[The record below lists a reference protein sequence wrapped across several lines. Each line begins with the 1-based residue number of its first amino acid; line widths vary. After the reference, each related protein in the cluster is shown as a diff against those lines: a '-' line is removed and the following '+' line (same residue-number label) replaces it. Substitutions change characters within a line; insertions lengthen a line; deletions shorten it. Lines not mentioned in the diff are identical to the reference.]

1 MITINLNDYSAST
14 PGGPF
19 LLLGTYD
26 SYGIE
31 QLQIIAGPE
40 WQGLTITATFST
52 GGTALAPPIVVPENG
67 IIDVPPG
74 ATAQALPAYAPGVIV
89 FRGVSDG
96 VQRISTNIL
105 YIVLNHGP
113 VDGTAPAPTPSE
125 WEQYIQQVQ
134 EIINAAV
141 PPEGTTG
148 YVLTKTEDGTEWAE
162 PQGGGGGNG
171 GYYTPSVE
179 QTAPKSMQVSWEP
192 SDPEM
197 PSINPVNVSLPVG
210 PQGEPGPMGPQGEP
224 GTQGEQ
230 GPQGLQGEKGETG
243 AQGPEGP
250 QGETGPQG
258 PEGPQGPQG
267 EKGDTGPQGPPGEQ
281 GPKGD
286 TGDTGPQGPA
296 GPQGEPGEIPTVDF
310 AAMGLTE
317 LILDEAPSPVVITQE
332 QFEQLAQ
339 QAVAGSIKTT
349 IAVKNSAVTISFD
362 AVLNG
367 WRTTSYP
374 PDGETVEF
382 YGTGYTAY
390 DNPAIQI
397 VIMAL
402 SVGGGYILNGFA
414 ISVSP
419 GTGPQGP
426 EGPAGPAAGFG
437 TPTATVDNTT
447 GTPSVQVTASGPDT
461 AKIFAFAFSGL
472 KGETGATGPQGEAG
486 ATGPQG
492 ETGPQGPEGPQ
503 GPAYTLTP
511 EDTQTIVQ
519 AVLAALPNG
528 DGVSY

>member
-1 MITINLNDYSAST
+1 MITINLNNYSAST

-31 QLQIIAGPE
+31 QLQIITGPE

-52 GGTALAPPIVVPENG
+52 GGTALAPPIVVPENR

-74 ATAQALPAYAPGVIV
+74 ATARALPAYAPGVIV

-134 EIINAAV
+134 EIINTAV

-197 PSINPVNVSLPVG
+197 PAVAPANIALPAG
-210 PQGEPGPMGPQGEP
+210 PQGDPGPMGPQGEP

-286 TGDTGPQGPA
+286 TGDTGPQGP
-296 GPQGEPGEIPTVDF
+296 
-310 AAMGLTE
+310 
-317 LILDEAPSPVVITQE
+317 
-332 QFEQLAQ
+332 
-339 QAVAGSIKTT
+339 
-349 IAVKNSAVTISFD
+349 
-362 AVLNG
+362 
-367 WRTTSYP
+367 
-374 PDGETVEF
+374 
-382 YGTGYTAY
+382 
-390 DNPAIQI
+390 
-397 VIMAL
+397 
-402 SVGGGYILNGFA
+402 
-414 ISVSP
+414 
-419 GTGPQGP
+419 
-426 EGPAGPAAGFG
+426 EGPAGPAGADGAAAGFG

-472 KGETGATGPQGEAG
+472 KGETGATGPQG
-486 ATGPQG
+486 
-492 ETGPQGPEGPQ
+492 
-503 GPAYTLTP
+503 PAYALTP

-528 DGVSY
+528 DEVSY

>member
-1 MITINLNDYSAST
+1 MKTINLNGYSAST
-14 PGGPF
+14 PNSPF
-19 LLLGTYD
+19 LHLGTCD

-31 QLQIIAGPE
+31 QLQIITGPE
-40 WQGLTITATFST
+40 WQGLTITATFSA

-74 ATAQALPAYAPGVIV
+74 ATAQALPASASGVIV

-179 QTAPKSMQVSWEP
+179 QTAPESMQVSWEP

-210 PQGEPGPMGPQGEP
+210 PQGDPGPMGPQGEP
-224 GTQGEQ
+224 GIQGEQ

-250 QGETGPQG
+250 QGETGTQG

-267 EKGDTGPQGPPGEQ
+267 EKGDAGPQGPPGEQ

-286 TGDTGPQGPA
+286 TGDTGPQGP
-296 GPQGEPGEIPTVDF
+296 
-310 AAMGLTE
+310 
-317 LILDEAPSPVVITQE
+317 
-332 QFEQLAQ
+332 
-339 QAVAGSIKTT
+339 
-349 IAVKNSAVTISFD
+349 
-362 AVLNG
+362 
-367 WRTTSYP
+367 
-374 PDGETVEF
+374 
-382 YGTGYTAY
+382 
-390 DNPAIQI
+390 
-397 VIMAL
+397 
-402 SVGGGYILNGFA
+402 
-414 ISVSP
+414 
-419 GTGPQGP
+419 
-426 EGPAGPAAGFG
+426 EGPAGPAGADGAAAGFG

-472 KGETGATGPQGEAG
+472 KGETGATGPQGETG

-528 DGVSY
+528 DEVSY

>member
-1 MITINLNDYSAST
+1 MKTINLNGYSAST
-14 PGGPF
+14 PNSPF
-19 LLLGTYD
+19 LHLGTCD

-31 QLQIIAGPE
+31 QLQIITGPE
-40 WQGLTITATFST
+40 WQGLTITATFSA

-74 ATAQALPAYAPGVIV
+74 ATARALPASAPGVIV

-179 QTAPKSMQVSWEP
+179 QTAPESMQVSWEP

-210 PQGEPGPMGPQGEP
+210 PQGDPGPMGPQGEP
-224 GTQGEQ
+224 GIQGEQ

-250 QGETGPQG
+250 QGETGTQG

-267 EKGDTGPQGPPGEQ
+267 EKGDAGPQGPPGEQ

-286 TGDTGPQGPA
+286 TGDTGPQGP
-296 GPQGEPGEIPTVDF
+296 
-310 AAMGLTE
+310 
-317 LILDEAPSPVVITQE
+317 
-332 QFEQLAQ
+332 
-339 QAVAGSIKTT
+339 
-349 IAVKNSAVTISFD
+349 
-362 AVLNG
+362 
-367 WRTTSYP
+367 
-374 PDGETVEF
+374 
-382 YGTGYTAY
+382 
-390 DNPAIQI
+390 
-397 VIMAL
+397 
-402 SVGGGYILNGFA
+402 
-414 ISVSP
+414 
-419 GTGPQGP
+419 
-426 EGPAGPAAGFG
+426 EGPAGPAGADGAAAGFG

-472 KGETGATGPQGEAG
+472 KGETGATGPQGE
-486 ATGPQG
+486 T
-492 ETGPQGPEGPQ
+492 GPQ

-528 DGVSY
+528 DEVSY

>member
-1 MITINLNDYSAST
+1 MAEKIVRSLLKLNRKNYQELYNMNPVLRDGEPVVCVIPAS
-14 PGGPF
+14 
-19 LLLGTYD
+19 
-26 SYGIE
+26 
-31 QLQIIAGPE
+31 QNA
-40 WQGLTITATFST
+40 
-52 GGTALAPPIVVPENG
+52 
-67 IIDVPPG
+67 
-74 ATAQALPAYAPGVIV
+74 
-89 FRGVSDG
+89 
-96 VQRISTNIL
+96 VQQEPCIMLKI
-105 YIVLNHGP
+105 G
-113 VDGTAPAPTPSE
+113 DGT
-125 WEQYIQQVQ
+125 
-134 EIINAAV
+134 
-141 PPEGTTG
+141 
-148 YVLTKTEDGTEWAE
+148 
-162 PQGGGGGNG
+162 
-171 GYYTPSVE
+171 
-179 QTAPKSMQVSWEP
+179 TAFR
-192 SDPEM
+192 
-197 PSINPVNVSLPVG
+197 SLPWISGLSADIYDWALQAQKPVYVANEICF
-210 PQGEPGPMGPQGEP
+210 QDGESFQQKYDNGE
-224 GTQGEQ
+224 
-230 GPQGLQGEKGETG
+230 L
-243 AQGPEGP
+243 
-250 QGETGPQG
+250 TGP
-258 PEGPQGPQG
+258 
-267 EKGDTGPQGPPGEQ
+267 
-281 GPKGD
+281 
-286 TGDTGPQGPA
+286 A
-296 GPQGEPGEIPTVDF
+296 GEIPTVDF

-339 QAVAGSIKTT
+339 QAVAGPIKTT

-426 EGPAGPAAGFG
+426 EGPAGPAGADGAAAGFG

-472 KGETGATGPQGEAG
+472 KGETGATGPQGETG

-492 ETGPQGPEGPQ
+492 ETGPQ

-528 DGVSY
+528 DEVSY

>member
-1 MITINLNDYSAST
+1 MKTINLDGYSAST
-14 PGGPF
+14 PNSPF
-19 LLLGTYD
+19 LHLGTCD

-31 QLQIIAGPE
+31 QLQIITGPE
-40 WQGLTITATFST
+40 WQGLTITVTFSA

-74 ATAQALPAYAPGVIV
+74 ATAQALPASAPGVIV

-134 EIINAAV
+134 EITNAAV

-179 QTAPKSMQVSWEP
+179 QTAPESMQVSWEP

-197 PSINPVNVSLPVG
+197 PAVAPVNIALPAG
-210 PQGEPGPMGPQGEP
+210 PQGDPGPMGPQGEP

-286 TGDTGPQGPA
+286 TGDTGPQGP
-296 GPQGEPGEIPTVDF
+296 
-310 AAMGLTE
+310 
-317 LILDEAPSPVVITQE
+317 
-332 QFEQLAQ
+332 
-339 QAVAGSIKTT
+339 
-349 IAVKNSAVTISFD
+349 
-362 AVLNG
+362 
-367 WRTTSYP
+367 
-374 PDGETVEF
+374 
-382 YGTGYTAY
+382 
-390 DNPAIQI
+390 
-397 VIMAL
+397 
-402 SVGGGYILNGFA
+402 
-414 ISVSP
+414 
-419 GTGPQGP
+419 
-426 EGPAGPAAGFG
+426 EGPAGPAGADGAAAGFG

-461 AKIFAFAFSGL
+461 AKIFTFAFSGL
-472 KGETGATGPQGEAG
+472 KGETG

-528 DGVSY
+528 DEVSY

>member
-1 MITINLNDYSAST
+1 MITINLNDYSASA

-31 QLQIIAGPE
+31 QLQIITGPE
-40 WQGLTITATFST
+40 WQGLTITATFSAD
-52 GGTALAPPIVVPENG
+52 GTALAPPIVVPENG

-74 ATAQALPAYAPGVIV
+74 ATARALPAYAPGVIV

-105 YIVLNHGP
+105 YTVLNHGP

-134 EIINAAV
+134 EIINTAV

-179 QTAPKSMQVSWEP
+179 QTAPESMQVSWEP

-210 PQGEPGPMGPQGEP
+210 PQGDPGPMGPQGEP
-224 GTQGEQ
+224 GIQGET

-286 TGDTGPQGPA
+286 TGPQGPQGLQGEKGDTGAQGPA
-296 GPQGEPGEIPTVDF
+296 GADGAQGPPGEQGPKGD
-310 AAMGLTE
+310 
-317 LILDEAPSPVVITQE
+317 
-332 QFEQLAQ
+332 
-339 QAVAGSIKTT
+339 
-349 IAVKNSAVTISFD
+349 
-362 AVLNG
+362 
-367 WRTTSYP
+367 
-374 PDGETVEF
+374 
-382 YGTGYTAY
+382 TG
-390 DNPAIQI
+390 D
-397 VIMAL
+397 
-402 SVGGGYILNGFA
+402 
-414 ISVSP
+414 
-419 GTGPQGP
+419 TGPQGP

-472 KGETGATGPQGEAG
+472 KGETGATGPQGE
-486 ATGPQG
+486 T
-492 ETGPQGPEGPQ
+492 GPQ
-503 GPAYTLTP
+503 GPAYALTP

-528 DGVSY
+528 DEVSY

>member
-1 MITINLNDYSAST
+1 MKTINLDGYSAST
-14 PGGPF
+14 PNSLF
-19 LLLGTYD
+19 LHLGTCD

-31 QLQIIAGPE
+31 QLQIITGPE
-40 WQGLTITATFST
+40 WQGLTITATFSAD
-52 GGTALAPPIVVPENG
+52 GTALAPPIVVPENG

-74 ATAQALPAYAPGVIV
+74 ATARALPAYAPGVIV

-141 PPEGTTG
+141 PPEGTAG

-286 TGDTGPQGPA
+286 TGDTGPQGP
-296 GPQGEPGEIPTVDF
+296 E
-310 AAMGLTE
+310 
-317 LILDEAPSPVVITQE
+317 
-332 QFEQLAQ
+332 
-339 QAVAGSIKTT
+339 GS
-349 IAVKNSAVTISFD
+349 A
-362 AVLNG
+362 
-367 WRTTSYP
+367 
-374 PDGETVEF
+374 
-382 YGTGYTAY
+382 
-390 DNPAIQI
+390 
-397 VIMAL
+397 
-402 SVGGGYILNGFA
+402 
-414 ISVSP
+414 
-419 GTGPQGP
+419 
-426 EGPAGPAAGFG
+426 GPAGADGAAAGFG

-472 KGETGATGPQGEAG
+472 KGETGATGPQG
-486 ATGPQG
+486 
-492 ETGPQGPEGPQ
+492 
-503 GPAYTLTP
+503 PAYTLTP

-528 DGVSY
+528 DEVSY

>member
-31 QLQIIAGPE
+31 QLQIITGPE
-40 WQGLTITATFST
+40 WQGLTITVTFSA

-74 ATAQALPAYAPGVIV
+74 ATAQALPASAPGVIV

-134 EIINAAV
+134 EITNAAV

-179 QTAPKSMQVSWEP
+179 QTAPESMQVSWEP

-224 GTQGEQ
+224 GIQGEQ
-230 GPQGLQGEKGETG
+230 GAQGLQGEKGETG

-250 QGETGPQG
+250 QGETVP
-258 PEGPQGPQG
+258 
-267 EKGDTGPQGPPGEQ
+267 
-281 GPKGD
+281 
-286 TGDTGPQGPA
+286 
-296 GPQGEPGEIPTVDF
+296 
-310 AAMGLTE
+310 
-317 LILDEAPSPVVITQE
+317 
-332 QFEQLAQ
+332 
-339 QAVAGSIKTT
+339 
-349 IAVKNSAVTISFD
+349 
-362 AVLNG
+362 
-367 WRTTSYP
+367 
-374 PDGETVEF
+374 
-382 YGTGYTAY
+382 
-390 DNPAIQI
+390 
-397 VIMAL
+397 
-402 SVGGGYILNGFA
+402 
-414 ISVSP
+414 
-419 GTGPQGP
+419 
-426 EGPAGPAAGFG
+426 
-437 TPTATVDNTT
+437 
-447 GTPSVQVTASGPDT
+447 
-461 AKIFAFAFSGL
+461 
-472 KGETGATGPQGEAG
+472 
-486 ATGPQG
+486 
-492 ETGPQGPEGPQ
+492 
-503 GPAYTLTP
+503 
-511 EDTQTIVQ
+511 
-519 AVLAALPNG
+519 
-528 DGVSY
+528 

>member
-1 MITINLNDYSAST
+1 MITINLNNYSAST

-31 QLQIIAGPE
+31 QLQIITGPE
-40 WQGLTITATFST
+40 WQGLTITATFSA

-74 ATAQALPAYAPGVIV
+74 ATAQALPASAPGVIV

-134 EIINAAV
+134 EITNAAV

-179 QTAPKSMQVSWEP
+179 QTAPESMQVSWEP

-210 PQGEPGPMGPQGEP
+210 PQGDPGPMGPQGEP
-224 GTQGEQ
+224 GIQGEQ

-286 TGDTGPQGPA
+286 TGDTGPQGP
-296 GPQGEPGEIPTVDF
+296 
-310 AAMGLTE
+310 
-317 LILDEAPSPVVITQE
+317 
-332 QFEQLAQ
+332 
-339 QAVAGSIKTT
+339 
-349 IAVKNSAVTISFD
+349 
-362 AVLNG
+362 
-367 WRTTSYP
+367 
-374 PDGETVEF
+374 
-382 YGTGYTAY
+382 
-390 DNPAIQI
+390 
-397 VIMAL
+397 
-402 SVGGGYILNGFA
+402 
-414 ISVSP
+414 
-419 GTGPQGP
+419 
-426 EGPAGPAAGFG
+426 EGPAGPAGADGAAAGFG

-472 KGETGATGPQGEAG
+472 KGETGATGPQGE
-486 ATGPQG
+486 T
-492 ETGPQGPEGPQ
+492 GPQ
-503 GPAYTLTP
+503 GPAYALTP

-528 DGVSY
+528 DEVSY

>member
-1 MITINLNDYSAST
+1 MKTINLNGYSAST
-14 PGGPF
+14 PNSPF
-19 LLLGTYD
+19 LHLGTCD

-31 QLQIIAGPE
+31 QLQIITGPE
-40 WQGLTITATFST
+40 WQGLTITATFSA

-74 ATAQALPAYAPGVIV
+74 ATAQALPASAPGVIV

-134 EIINAAV
+134 EIINTAV

-179 QTAPKSMQVSWEP
+179 QTAPESMQVSWEP

-197 PSINPVNVSLPVG
+197 PAVAPVNIALPAG

-224 GTQGEQ
+224 GIQGEQ

-286 TGDTGPQGPA
+286 TGDTGPQGP
-296 GPQGEPGEIPTVDF
+296 
-310 AAMGLTE
+310 
-317 LILDEAPSPVVITQE
+317 
-332 QFEQLAQ
+332 
-339 QAVAGSIKTT
+339 
-349 IAVKNSAVTISFD
+349 
-362 AVLNG
+362 
-367 WRTTSYP
+367 
-374 PDGETVEF
+374 
-382 YGTGYTAY
+382 
-390 DNPAIQI
+390 
-397 VIMAL
+397 
-402 SVGGGYILNGFA
+402 
-414 ISVSP
+414 
-419 GTGPQGP
+419 
-426 EGPAGPAAGFG
+426 EGPAGPAGADGAAAGFG

-472 KGETGATGPQGEAG
+472 KGETGATGPQGE
-486 ATGPQG
+486 T
-492 ETGPQGPEGPQ
+492 GPQ

-528 DGVSY
+528 DEVSY

>member
-1 MITINLNDYSAST
+1 MKTINLDGYSAGT
-14 PGGPF
+14 PNSLF
-19 LLLGTYD
+19 LHLGTCD

-31 QLQIIAGPE
+31 QLQIITGPE
-40 WQGLTITATFST
+40 WQGFTITATFSA

-74 ATAQALPAYAPGVIV
+74 ATAQALPASAPGVIV

-134 EIINAAV
+134 EITNAAV

-179 QTAPKSMQVSWEP
+179 QTAPESMQVSWEP

-210 PQGEPGPMGPQGEP
+210 PQGDPGPMGPQGEP
-224 GTQGEQ
+224 GIQGEQ

-286 TGDTGPQGPA
+286 TGDTGPQGP
-296 GPQGEPGEIPTVDF
+296 
-310 AAMGLTE
+310 
-317 LILDEAPSPVVITQE
+317 
-332 QFEQLAQ
+332 
-339 QAVAGSIKTT
+339 
-349 IAVKNSAVTISFD
+349 
-362 AVLNG
+362 
-367 WRTTSYP
+367 
-374 PDGETVEF
+374 
-382 YGTGYTAY
+382 
-390 DNPAIQI
+390 
-397 VIMAL
+397 
-402 SVGGGYILNGFA
+402 
-414 ISVSP
+414 
-419 GTGPQGP
+419 
-426 EGPAGPAAGFG
+426 EGPAGPAGADGAAAGFG

-472 KGETGATGPQGEAG
+472 KGETGATGPQGE
-486 ATGPQG
+486 T
-492 ETGPQGPEGPQ
+492 GPQ
-503 GPAYTLTP
+503 GPAYALTP

-528 DGVSY
+528 DEVSY

>member
-14 PGGPF
+14 PSGKI
-19 LLLGTYD
+19 LHLGTCD

-31 QLQIIAGPE
+31 QLQITTGPE
-40 WQGLTITATFST
+40 WQGLTITATFSA

-134 EIINAAV
+134 EITNAAV

-179 QTAPKSMQVSWEP
+179 QTAPESMQVNWEP

-197 PSINPVNVSLPVG
+197 PAVAPVNIALPAG
-210 PQGEPGPMGPQGEP
+210 PQGEPGPM
-224 GTQGEQ
+224 
-230 GPQGLQGEKGETG
+230 
-243 AQGPEGP
+243 
-250 QGETGPQG
+250 
-258 PEGPQGPQG
+258 GPQG

-286 TGDTGPQGPA
+286 TGDTGPQGP
-296 GPQGEPGEIPTVDF
+296 
-310 AAMGLTE
+310 
-317 LILDEAPSPVVITQE
+317 
-332 QFEQLAQ
+332 
-339 QAVAGSIKTT
+339 
-349 IAVKNSAVTISFD
+349 
-362 AVLNG
+362 
-367 WRTTSYP
+367 
-374 PDGETVEF
+374 
-382 YGTGYTAY
+382 
-390 DNPAIQI
+390 
-397 VIMAL
+397 
-402 SVGGGYILNGFA
+402 
-414 ISVSP
+414 
-419 GTGPQGP
+419 
-426 EGPAGPAAGFG
+426 EGPAGPAGADGAAAGFG

-447 GTPSVQVTASGPDT
+447 GAPSVQVTASGPDT

-472 KGETGATGPQGEAG
+472 K
-486 ATGPQG
+486 G

-528 DGVSY
+528 DEVSY

>member
-1 MITINLNDYSAST
+1 MKTINLNGYSAST
-14 PGGPF
+14 PNSPF
-19 LLLGTYD
+19 LHLGTCD

-31 QLQIIAGPE
+31 QLQIITGPE
-40 WQGLTITATFST
+40 WQGLTITATFSA

-74 ATAQALPAYAPGVIV
+74 ATAQALPASASGVIV

-179 QTAPKSMQVSWEP
+179 QTAPESMQVSWEP

-210 PQGEPGPMGPQGEP
+210 PQGDPGPMGPQGEP
-224 GTQGEQ
+224 GIQGEQ

-250 QGETGPQG
+250 QGETGTQG

-267 EKGDTGPQGPPGEQ
+267 EKGDAGPQGPPGEQ

-286 TGDTGPQGPA
+286 TGDTGPQGP
-296 GPQGEPGEIPTVDF
+296 
-310 AAMGLTE
+310 
-317 LILDEAPSPVVITQE
+317 
-332 QFEQLAQ
+332 
-339 QAVAGSIKTT
+339 
-349 IAVKNSAVTISFD
+349 
-362 AVLNG
+362 
-367 WRTTSYP
+367 
-374 PDGETVEF
+374 
-382 YGTGYTAY
+382 
-390 DNPAIQI
+390 
-397 VIMAL
+397 
-402 SVGGGYILNGFA
+402 
-414 ISVSP
+414 
-419 GTGPQGP
+419 
-426 EGPAGPAAGFG
+426 EGPAGPAGADGAAAGFG

-472 KGETGATGPQGEAG
+472 KGETGATGPQGE
-486 ATGPQG
+486 T
-492 ETGPQGPEGPQ
+492 GPQ

-528 DGVSY
+528 DEVSY

>member
-1 MITINLNDYSAST
+1 MKTIILNGYSAST
-14 PGGPF
+14 PNSLF
-19 LLLGTYD
+19 LHLGTCD

-31 QLQIIAGPE
+31 QLQIITGRE
-40 WQGLTITATFST
+40 WQGLPITATFSA

-74 ATAQALPAYAPGVIV
+74 ATARALPASAPGVIV

-105 YIVLNHGP
+105 YTVLNHGP

-134 EIINAAV
+134 EIIDTAV
-141 PPEGTTG
+141 PPKGTTG
-148 YVLTKTEDGTEWAE
+148 YVLTKTKDGTEWAE
-162 PQGGGGGNG
+162 PQGGGGEGNG

-179 QTAPKSMQVSWEP
+179 KTAPESMQVSWEP

-197 PSINPVNVSLPVG
+197 PAVAPVNIALPAG
-210 PQGEPGPMGPQGEP
+210 TQGEPGPMGPQGEP
-224 GTQGEQ
+224 GIQGEQ

-296 GPQGEPGEIPTVDF
+296 GP
-310 AAMGLTE
+310 A
-317 LILDEAPSPVVITQE
+317 
-332 QFEQLAQ
+332 
-339 QAVAGSIKTT
+339 
-349 IAVKNSAVTISFD
+349 
-362 AVLNG
+362 
-367 WRTTSYP
+367 
-374 PDGETVEF
+374 
-382 YGTGYTAY
+382 
-390 DNPAIQI
+390 
-397 VIMAL
+397 
-402 SVGGGYILNGFA
+402 
-414 ISVSP
+414 
-419 GTGPQGP
+419 
-426 EGPAGPAAGFG
+426 GPAGVDGAAAGFG

-461 AKIFAFAFSGL
+461 AKIFTFAFSGL
-472 KGETGATGPQGEAG
+472 KGETGATGPQGETG

-492 ETGPQGPEGPQ
+492 ETGPQ

-528 DGVSY
+528 DEVSY

>member
-1 MITINLNDYSAST
+1 MVTINLNNYSAST
-14 PGGPF
+14 PSGPF
-19 LLLGTYD
+19 LHLGTYD

-31 QLQIIAGPE
+31 QLQIITDPE
-40 WQGLTITATFST
+40 WQGLTITATFSA

-74 ATAQALPAYAPGVIV
+74 ATARALPAYAPGVIV

-134 EIINAAV
+134 EITNAAV

-162 PQGGGGGNG
+162 PQGGNGGNG

-179 QTAPKSMQVSWEP
+179 QTAPESMQVSWEP

-197 PSINPVNVSLPVG
+197 PAVAPVNIALPAG

-250 QGETGPQG
+250 
-258 PEGPQGPQG
+258 
-267 EKGDTGPQGPPGEQ
+267 PGEQ

-286 TGDTGPQGPA
+286 TGDTGPQGPV

-317 LILDEAPSPVVITQE
+317 LVVDSDGDTFTITKE

-339 QAVAGSIKTT
+339 QATTAPIKTNIAINNGLIT
-349 IAVKNSAVTISFD
+349 INFEVI
-362 AVLNG
+362 LNG
-367 WRTTSYP
+367 WYTESYP
-374 PDGETVEF
+374 PGGKTVEF
-382 YGTGYTAY
+382 YGIGYMEPDYGVDIAIKAVNSGAEYYLTGFAKTISSGTGGG
-390 DNPAIQI
+390 DNVTVVDFGTHELQFDGSLSFEITEEQLNQMISNQATIAKITLSNIEFWLIRSI
-397 VIMAL
+397 VNQESSIVFDVMASL
-402 SVGGGYILNGFA
+402 ADTMIYKISVG
-414 ISVSP
+414 ISR
-419 GTGPQGP
+419 
-426 EGPAGPAAGFG
+426 
-437 TPTATVDNTT
+437 NTRIALL
-447 GTPSVQVTASGPDT
+447 TASLMPVLPFPQSENEGN
-461 AKIFAFAFSGL
+461 FL
-472 KGETGATGPQGEAG
+472 QVVKGVPAWKSLPIYAGEV
-486 ATGPQG
+486 
-492 ETGPQGPEGPQ
+492 E
-503 GPAYTLTP
+503 
-511 EDTQTIVQ
+511 
-519 AVLAALPNG
+519 
-528 DGVSY
+528 

>member
-1 MITINLNDYSAST
+1 MITINLNNYSAST

-31 QLQIIAGPE
+31 QLQIITGPE
-40 WQGLTITATFST
+40 WQGLTITATFSA

-74 ATAQALPAYAPGVIV
+74 ATAQALPASAPGVIV

-134 EIINAAV
+134 EITNAAV

-179 QTAPKSMQVSWEP
+179 QTAPESMQVSWEP

-210 PQGEPGPMGPQGEP
+210 PQGDPGPMGPQGEP
-224 GTQGEQ
+224 GIQGEQ

-286 TGDTGPQGPA
+286 TGDTGPQGP
-296 GPQGEPGEIPTVDF
+296 
-310 AAMGLTE
+310 
-317 LILDEAPSPVVITQE
+317 
-332 QFEQLAQ
+332 
-339 QAVAGSIKTT
+339 
-349 IAVKNSAVTISFD
+349 
-362 AVLNG
+362 
-367 WRTTSYP
+367 
-374 PDGETVEF
+374 
-382 YGTGYTAY
+382 
-390 DNPAIQI
+390 
-397 VIMAL
+397 
-402 SVGGGYILNGFA
+402 
-414 ISVSP
+414 
-419 GTGPQGP
+419 
-426 EGPAGPAAGFG
+426 EGPAGPAGADGAAAGFG

-472 KGETGATGPQGEAG
+472 KGETGATGPQGE
-486 ATGPQG
+486 T
-492 ETGPQGPEGPQ
+492 GPQ

-528 DGVSY
+528 DEVSY

>member
-31 QLQIIAGPE
+31 QLQIITGPE
-40 WQGLTITATFST
+40 WQGLTITATFSA

-74 ATAQALPAYAPGVIV
+74 ATARALPAYAPGVIV

-134 EIINAAV
+134 EITNAAV

-179 QTAPKSMQVSWEP
+179 QTAPKSMQVNWEP

-197 PSINPVNVSLPVG
+197 PAVAPVNIALPAG

-224 GTQGEQ
+224 GIQGEQ

-317 LILDEAPSPVVITQE
+317 LILDESFSIAVITQE
-332 QFEQLAQ
+332 QFEQLEQ
-339 QAVAGSIKTT
+339 QAKTAPIKTSVT
-349 IAVKNSAVTISFD
+349 VKNSEVTYNFV

-367 WRTTSYP
+367 WHLENYP
-374 PDGETVEF
+374 SGGGIVEF
-382 YGTGYTAY
+382 YGTGYMGHDY
-390 DNPAIQI
+390 PPIQI

-402 SVGGGYILNGFA
+402 PFDGDYVLRGFA

-426 EGPAGPAAGFG
+426 EGPAGPAGADGAAAGFG

-472 KGETGATGPQGEAG
+472 KGETGATGPQG
-486 ATGPQG
+486 
-492 ETGPQGPEGPQ
+492 
-503 GPAYTLTP
+503 PAYTLTP

-528 DGVSY
+528 DEVSY